1 MNLFAEEAA
10 QKISEENIDCEI
22 IDPRTYSPL
31 DEELIFESVRK
42 TGRVIVIDESN
53 PKCSLASE
61 ITSLISEKCFND
73 LKTAVIKITAP
84 HTPIPFSPPMED
96 FYIPSTKK
104 IIEAIKKVH
113 NA

>member
-1 MNLFAEEAA
+1 M
-10 QKISEENIDCEI
+10 SEENIDCEI

-104 IIEAIKKVH
+104 IIEAIKKIH

>member
-10 QKISEENIDCEI
+10 EEMALENIDCEI

-31 DEELIFESVRK
+31 DEELIFQSVKK
-42 TGRVIVIDESN
+42 TGRVIVVDESN

-61 ITSLISEKCFND
+61 ITSLISEKCFDD

-84 HTPIPFSPPMED
+84 HTPVPFSPPMED

-104 IIEAIKKVH
+104 ISEAIQKVYY
-113 NA
+113 A